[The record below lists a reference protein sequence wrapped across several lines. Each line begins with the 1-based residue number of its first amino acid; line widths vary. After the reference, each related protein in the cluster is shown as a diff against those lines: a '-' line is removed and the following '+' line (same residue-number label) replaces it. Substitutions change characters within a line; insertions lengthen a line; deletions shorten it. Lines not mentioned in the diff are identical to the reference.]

1 MPVYALFAVRN
12 EDYKIIKEAFYLD
25 KFGFF
30 VKIQIKNI
38 CRAIATD
45 FSSQIKNGN
54 DNYIE
59 IEESLKTDK
68 IIIATK
74 KDNNKRIIAITDLE
88 YNSSIR
94 YKIIMTAMDIT
105 QNYDLLIQEYKD
117 WTTKD
122 LTSQIEKE
130 IKAANDNV
138 IKGLSAILDRG
149 QSLNE
154 LVEKSENLSLQ
165 TKKLFKTAKKQNS
178 CCST

>member
-1 MPVYALFAVRN
+1 
-12 EDYKIIKEAFYLD
+12 
-25 KFGFF
+25 
-30 VKIQIKNI
+30 
-38 CRAIATD
+38 
-45 FSSQIKNGN
+45 
-54 DNYIE
+54 
-59 IEESLKTDK
+59 
-68 IIIATK
+68 
-74 KDNNKRIIAITDLE
+74 
-88 YNSSIR
+88 
-94 YKIIMTAMDIT
+94 MTAMDIT
-105 QNYDLLIQEYKD
+105 QNYDLLVQEYKD